1 MKCLAVIPARYGS
14 TRLPGKVLL
23 PLAGKPI
30 IQHVWE
36 RARECRLIDD
46 ILVATDDSRIMTAV
60 HAFGGRAVMT
70 SSEHQSG
77 TDRIAE
83 AVNASDH
90 PIIVNLQGDEPLIA
104 PETIEAAISPLL
116 DDPAINMGTAC
127 TPVHNVDE
135 LFNTNCVKVILDAEG
150 NAIYFSRFPIPFHR
164 LPGTTYDTFREA
176 VANDPLLLKHF
187 YKHVGIYVYQR
198 DFLDIFVNL
207 PESYLERIEKLE
219 QLRVLEHGYKIR
231 VAEVRQEILGV
242 DTEEDY
248 LQLKRRMEVT
258 GKV

>member
-36 RARECRLIDD
+36 RARECHLIDD

-60 HAFGGRAVMT
+60 QAFGGRAVMT
-70 SSEHQSG
+70 SSDHQSG

-83 AVNASDH
+83 AVSTSDH
-90 PIIVNLQGDEPLIA
+90 QIIVNLQGDEPLIA
-104 PETIEAAISPLL
+104 PETIEAAISPLI

-187 YKHVGIYVYQR
+187 YKHVGIYVYRR

-258 GKV
+258 GEA